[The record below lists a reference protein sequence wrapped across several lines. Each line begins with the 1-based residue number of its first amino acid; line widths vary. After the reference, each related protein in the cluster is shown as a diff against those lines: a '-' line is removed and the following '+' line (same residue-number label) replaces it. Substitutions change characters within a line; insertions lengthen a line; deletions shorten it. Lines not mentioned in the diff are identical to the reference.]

1 MACCHRHAPH
11 NLREIQF
18 LPEGEP
24 LHRGPPIF
32 HRYRPAKLA
41 GQLAVRS
48 TRAQHLSFVRDQ
60 TSGIAN
66 LGITQA
72 RIAGNGRDDVV
83 QHRLSR
89 RIRPLMPEAPG
100 QTRAD
105 LPGWQGLAPRCKR
118 RIEALQAPLE
128 IGKGAIALR
137 VCRARQQ
144 HMGLLTA
151 GEAIRRLHDQAVE
164 PGRPTRHRLGTKR
177 RGEIDPNGV
186 QHFDRALVN
195 RLRQRRQ
202 LRRSGWR
209 REPHI
214 LRSTRIRV
222 LVGPDQEIVLVPRDA
237 RVQEHM
243 RSREDLRRQSDEEIT
258 VFVRPLG
265 GHYDADRRPTMAL
278 DRFNDVLQRR
288 RPAAPL
294 QPATLLEL
302 RVQHTVVI
310 DRFIA
315 KASCIADP
323 GLVHRLI
330 VPWFEAIHVPIMV
343 MDTDVATTRTSRAD
357 RFRLLQEPHPNLEA
371 KILTGQGTN
380 GTDIDRISSIG
391 ISEFFAWEGSN
402 LHRIA
407 TLKEPEFIGLADL
420 VAETYAARAQDT
432 PFRVKDH
439 IRTKVHDLAPMNLFF
454 LETAVVETILHVI
467 VLQPTLAGL
476 VTDGTIQRM
485 IDEQEFKD
493 PTAALDHPGGIRVHH
508 HIIRHRRVAANF
520 QFRAPLQ
527 LDEAHTAIAGD
538 AQFGVIAIVRNDNAG
553 LVRRLDNRGIIAG
566 RNVLAVNGQL
576 FCHDV
581 CLSAPQ
587 RSSPQRGKEPEGKLW
602 RFYLGAA
609 LSDVHRPITARL
621 TNEMGVRY
629 FQHMPMSWSTRRR
642 GSVQRIHIMTKTR
655 QSVLVRNQKG
665 PAMTSGTKVSVRMLE
680 KPPR

>member
-1 MACCHRHAPH
+1 
-11 NLREIQF
+11 
-18 LPEGEP
+18 
-24 LHRGPPIF
+24 
-32 HRYRPAKLA
+32 
-41 GQLAVRS
+41 
-48 TRAQHLSFVRDQ
+48 
-60 TSGIAN
+60 
-66 LGITQA
+66 
-72 RIAGNGRDDVV
+72 
-83 QHRLSR
+83 
-89 RIRPLMPEAPG
+89 
-100 QTRAD
+100 
-105 LPGWQGLAPRCKR
+105 
-118 RIEALQAPLE
+118 
-128 IGKGAIALR
+128 
-137 VCRARQQ
+137 
-144 HMGLLTA
+144 MGLLTA
-151 GEAIRRLHDQAVE
+151 GEAIRRLHNQAVE

-278 DRFNDVLQRR
+278 DRFNDVLQRC
-288 RPAAPL
+288 RPAALL

-343 MDTDVATTRTSRAD
+343 MDTDVATTRTPRAD

-371 KILTGQGTN
+371 KILTGQSTN
-380 GTDIDRISSIG
+380 GTEIDRISSIG
-391 ISEFFAWEGSN
+391 ISEFFAWKGSN

-407 TLKEPEFIGLADL
+407 TLKEPEFISLADL
-420 VAETYAARAQDT
+420 VAETHAARAQDT

-439 IRTKVHDLAPMNLFF
+439 IRTKVHDLAPMHLFF

-553 LVRRLDNRGIIAG
+553 LMRRLDNRGVIAG
-566 RNVLAVNGQL
+566 CNVLTVNGQL
-576 FCHDV
+576 FCHCIV
-581 CLSAPQ
+581 LRSPTRGEGAQ
-587 RSSPQRGKEPEGKLW
+587 REYTLEG
-602 RFYLGAA
+602 YLGAA

-655 QSVLVRNQKG
+655 KRVLVRNQKG
-665 PAMTSGTKVSVRMLE
+665 PAMKSGTKETGSGPE
-680 KPPR
+680 NPPRNSTTTSALATNILAYSARKKSEKRNPLYSV